1 MGVSYCMALW
11 SRCGVGVSNPGYGE
25 YTIYGKTSA
34 SVLILGFRYF
44 ELRNIY
50 KQISNCIRIPIFS
63 SKFVHR

>member
-1 MGVSYCMALW
+1 MSVTVWL
-11 SRCGVGVSNPGYGE
+11 CGRGAEWGVSNPGYGE

-34 SVLILGFRYF
+34 SVLILGFRYV

-50 KQISNCIRIPIFS
+50 KRISNCIRIPIFS